1 MRGSCIHHNMGLLAF
16 QAYINTGVESPNYH
30 EYRDTFGT
38 PHDYLIP
45 VLLNTLSVFF
55 FFTDTVEGLLPAIGM
70 VGPWSCHYLMRLII
84 FIKYC
89 NWRWILALPGANM
102 QTCLSTCD
110 HVYMLNISEWLC
122 GHMKYW
128 GEIYT
133 SLAFQVSQII
143 LQSSNTAS
151 CSSFFANQSI
161 KGPWLSLSTLLFL
174 NLCPT
179 SAYDE

>member
-1 MRGSCIHHNMGLLAF
+1 MGLLAF
-16 QAYINTGVESPNYH
+16 QAYTNTGVESPNYMNI
-30 EYRDTFGT
+30 GT
-38 PHDYLIP
+38 
-45 VLLNTLSVFF
+45 LLELPKITWYQYSKHSVV
-55 FFTDTVEGLLPAIGM
+55 FFTDTVAGLLLAIGL
-70 VGPWSCHYLMRLII
+70 VGPWPCHYLMRLII

-110 HVYMLNISEWLC
+110 HAYMSNISEWLC
-122 GHMKYW
+122 RNMKYW
-128 GEIYT
+128 GVIYT
-133 SLAFQVSQII
+133 SLAFHVSQII

-151 CSSFFANQSI
+151 CSTFFANQSI
-161 KGPWLSLSTLLFL
+161 KGPWLLLSTLFFL